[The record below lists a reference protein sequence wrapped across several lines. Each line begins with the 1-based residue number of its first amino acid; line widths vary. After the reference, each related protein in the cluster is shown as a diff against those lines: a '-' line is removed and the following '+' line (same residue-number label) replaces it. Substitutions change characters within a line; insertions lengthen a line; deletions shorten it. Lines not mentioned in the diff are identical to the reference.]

1 MSGTAMR
8 QKPYRV
14 LRLLLYRVNRWG
26 VSAGMDVSEA
36 KKVVLCNQ
44 LALFLALIGVPY
56 LFVFTLIGAP
66 GLTWASLPGILFPLC
81 VPWLNKKGH
90 TWMSRIALVTIV
102 NISVLLACLWM
113 GRASGAHIALIPI
126 STFPLILFNWHE
138 KRSMIY
144 GVVLNWI
151 LLIGFDAFA
160 FGFGDWHALPPF
172 VERLMAITSLP
183 VILGIQLVTTLYFL
197 VGNRQAETALIK
209 ARQQANAAN
218 EAKSRFL
225 AVMSHE
231 IRAPMNGILGMSGLW
246 MKADIGPEQRA
257 AVETIH
263 ASAKDLMAIL
273 GDILDLSKIEAGKMR
288 LENISFVLGDVLED
302 ILPPFRF
309 EAGRKGLS
317 LDVETDSGLPA
328 RLWGDPTRLKQV
340 LNNLLGNALKFTES
354 GGVTLR
360 IRPDGSPGGGLITL
374 LFEVEDT
381 GTGIS
386 EEARS
391 RIFQS
396 FSQAEE
402 STTRKFGGTGLGLS
416 ICKQLVELMGGLIGF
431 RGRPERGAIFHFTLP
446 FAVDGAKAVNAAEAK
461 AVTTRAPKAK
471 PPKKGRF
478 QGRRVLVVEDMATN
492 KIVLDGMLAFYGIQ
506 VDSASNGVEALE
518 ACSLRSYDLVLMDNH
533 MPVMDGIECTRRIRR
548 EHGQRVKAIVA
559 VTADAMSDARARC
572 LEAGMNDVLTKPIVE
587 EELERVLVEWLKPA
601 ESDASNAGTPGNGA
615 DPAAAILV
623 DQDRLLKMSGE
634 FRRRKPDFWKD
645 ALVLFGT
652 DADAILEALRAAMET
667 ENYPEIKARGH
678 ALKGICLTLGLL
690 RMVDNCKD
698 LEACALERNKAACR
712 SRIRALE
719 TDLGP
724 SLDEARRI
732 FGAPG

>member
-1 MSGTAMR
+1 MSG
-8 QKPYRV
+8 
-14 LRLLLYRVNRWG
+14 LLYRVNRWG

-36 KKVVLCNQ
+36 KKVILCNQ
-44 LALFLALIGVPY
+44 LALLLALVAIPY
-56 LFVFTLIGAP
+56 SFVFTLIGAP

-90 TWMSRIALVTIV
+90 TWLSRIAIITIV
-102 NISVLLACLWM
+102 NVNILMICLWI
-113 GRASGAHIALIPI
+113 GRAPGLQLALIPV
-126 STFPLILFNWHE
+126 STFSLILFNWHE
-138 KRSMIY
+138 KKSMIY
-144 GVVLNWI
+144 GVVLNWT
-151 LLIGFDAFA
+151 LLIGFDALGLA
-160 FGFGDWHALPPF
+160 FGFGDWHTLSPS
-172 VERLMAITSLP
+172 VERMLAVTSVP
-183 VILGIQLVTTLYFL
+183 VILGLQLVSTLYFL
-197 VGNRQAETALIK
+197 IGNRQAETALIK

-225 AVMSHE
+225 ADMSHE

-302 ILPPFRF
+302 MLPPFRF

-317 LDVETDSGLPA
+317 LAIETDAGLPA

-340 LNNLLGNALKFTES
+340 LKNLMGNALKFTEN

-360 IRPDGSPGGGLITL
+360 IRPDGSPGSGLVSV

-386 EEARS
+386 EDARS

-416 ICKQLVELMGGLIGF
+416 ICKQLVELMGGRIGF
-431 RGRPERGAIFHFTLP
+431 RGRSEKGAIFHFTLP
-446 FAVDGAKAVNAAEAK
+446 FAVAAADAPETKAAA
-461 AVTTRAPKAK
+461 TPAPKVK

-533 MPVMDGIECTRRIRR
+533 MPVMDGIECTRRLRR

-559 VTADAMSDARARC
+559 VTADAMSDARERC

-587 EELERVLVEWLKPA
+587 EELERVLVDWLVPSEADPSKA
-601 ESDASNAGTPGNGA
+601 EAPGHGA
-615 DPAAAILV
+615 DPAAANWV
-623 DQDRLLKMSGE
+623 DRERLLKMSGE

-645 ALVLFGT
+645 ALVLFGA
-652 DADAILEALRAAMET
+652 DADAILEALRAAMEA

-732 FGAPG
+732 FGTPD